1 MKEWIEK
8 KLKSWGFVKEEEV
21 SDYIKE
27 KVEEELSAQ
36 SESIQKQISASEV
49 ALDKAFQSLTKKVE
63 DKEIELESQMGSILS
78 SATENLSSYTNNK
91 LEEIKERERR
101 ETEKLLNKYKV
112 SLYTPLNE
120 SLTNL
125 IKKTNTHI
133 TNEKKIIERLE
144 KRIKDVE
151 EENKR
156 LKNAL
161 ESQKNLTHS
170 IKEEFLDGIRTGQI
184 KAIATKSLEEAQMEL
199 NKNPKRKV
207 TLDELKSFE
216 DKLQKVDEEVTIL
229 QDFRES
235 IVPKIEKL
243 THPVIKRQFSQASI
257 KDLEALKKMQ
267 KKGK

>member
-1 MKEWIEK
+1 MKKWIEE
-8 KLKSWGFVKEEEV
+8 KLKSWGFIKEEEI

-27 KVEEELSAQ
+27 RVEEELSAR
-36 SESIQKQISASEV
+36 SESIQKQITTSEV

-63 DKEIELESQMGSILS
+63 DKETELESQMNDVLS
-78 SATENLSSYTNNK
+78 TATENLSSYTNNK
-91 LEEIKERERR
+91 LNEIKERERR
-101 ETEKLLNKYKV
+101 ETEKLLNKHKV
-112 SLYTPLNE
+112 SLYNPLNE

-125 IKKTNTHI
+125 IKKTDTYI
-133 TNEKKIIERLE
+133 TNSKKAIEQLE

-151 EENKR
+151 EENKH

-161 ESQKNLTHS
+161 ESQKNLTYS

-184 KAIATKSLEEAQMEL
+184 KAIATKSLEEAQIEL
-199 NKNPKRKV
+199 DKNPKRKV
-207 TLDELKSFE
+207 TLDELKNFE

-235 IVPKIEKL
+235 VVPKIEKL